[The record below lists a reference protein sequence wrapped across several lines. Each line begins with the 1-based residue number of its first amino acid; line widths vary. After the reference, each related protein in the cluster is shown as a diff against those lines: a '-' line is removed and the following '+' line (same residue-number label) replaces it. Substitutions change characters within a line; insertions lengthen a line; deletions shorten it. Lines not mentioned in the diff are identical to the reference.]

1 MTDNLKILL
10 HDEVQLI
17 DFGESRAIGPW
28 IKLRLA
34 DIEQLAIFRGLD
46 TATAKKTGHIFNV
59 TLSQG
64 DIIAEDTRTGEEKQ
78 ASAIRVMDE
87 WCGKFNASTRQYG
100 DEARQLAQ
108 SSFFR
113 RPEVWAAVGSDLTF
127 QAWVISQPCIICGD
141 GDWVNGERYC
151 EPAHVRR
158 SDESGTAFKAD
169 YACVPM
175 CNAHHIG
182 IQHQHGETQAYR
194 TYLMNK
200 KGHEQLVTLPQAK
213 DWFDKKRIETVFQW
227 CWETIKAELGY
238 DSWAEVPPPKLL
250 LWATAHDVAGKDGM
264 WMPRCYYDDYPDPP
278 PKVRFEV

>member
-1 MTDNLKILL
+1 MTDDLKILL

-64 DIIAEDTRTGEEKQ
+64 DIIGTATGPITKGKAGDRTYGGFIGEET
-78 ASAIRVMDE
+78 
-87 WCGKFNASTRQYG
+87 GKARYG

-227 CWETIKAELGY
+227 CWETVKAELGY
-238 DSWAEVPPPKLL
+238 DSWAEVPPPELFRWAMKHKITGDKT
-250 LWATAHDVAGKDGM
+250 LWL
-264 WMPRCYYDDYPDPP
+264 PRCYYDTYPDPP